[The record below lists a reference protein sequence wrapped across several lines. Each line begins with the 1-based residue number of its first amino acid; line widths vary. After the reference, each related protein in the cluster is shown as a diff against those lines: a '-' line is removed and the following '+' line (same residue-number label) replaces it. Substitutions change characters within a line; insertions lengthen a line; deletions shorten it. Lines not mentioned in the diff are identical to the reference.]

1 MSDLREI
8 HTEREEAKMKKLALS
23 LMVLGVFGFTDAY
36 AATKATKAKKPPP
49 TAAFAQAAA
58 PKAPA
63 KDPMCKVLVPDNQF
77 GSQREHYRCFK

>member
-1 MSDLREI
+1 
-8 HTEREEAKMKKLALS
+8 MKKLALS

-36 AATKATKAKKPPP
+36 AAAKTTKAKKPP

-63 KDPMCKVLVPDNQF
+63 KDPMCKVIVPDNQF
-77 GSQREHYRCFK
+77 GSHRDRYRCYR

>member
-1 MSDLREI
+1 
-8 HTEREEAKMKKLALS
+8 MKKLALS

-58 PKAPA
+58 PRAPAQAAAPKAPA

>member
-1 MSDLREI
+1 
-8 HTEREEAKMKKLALS
+8 MKKLALS
-23 LMVLGVFGFTDAY
+23 LMVLGAFGLTDAY
-36 AATKATKAKKPPP
+36 AATKTTKAKKPP

-77 GSQREHYRCFK
+77 GSQREHYRCFR